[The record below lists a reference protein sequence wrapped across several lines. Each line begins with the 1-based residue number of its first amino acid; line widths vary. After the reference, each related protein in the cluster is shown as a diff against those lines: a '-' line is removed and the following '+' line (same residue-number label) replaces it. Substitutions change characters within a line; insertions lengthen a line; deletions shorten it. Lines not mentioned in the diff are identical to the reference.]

1 MTETEAQ
8 AARRLE
14 RMSEE
19 LHIDAALHSDP
30 CATGLQLLVHAI
42 ETHIAEEEES
52 VEAYRHLANGHSTCS
67 GHAHTPACGR

>member
-30 CATGLQLLVHAI
+30 CAHRA
-42 ETHIAEEEES
+42 A
-52 VEAYRHLANGHSTCS
+52 A
-67 GHAHTPACGR
+67 ACPGN